1 MLRRALLVG
10 SLVGLLAVSALA
22 APTIPVVKVGTLY
35 QTHSASTFDPFLP
48 DLARRRGIEVQ
59 VIPFRRYAEVQIAL
73 ATGQIDVGAFGY
85 ANIPIMA
92 EQGVRNVQIIAGQ
105 SRGGQGITLRAGL
118 TVRTWKDLEGLRLG
132 SAPNSTVENMV
143 KVAMRE
149 NGADWGKVRWVAF
162 STMGPEVLQALKT
175 GAIDGFVGWEPARA
189 AAAVEG
195 YGTYAALRLEDTPLR
210 NVNGLIGAHTG
221 FLTRAPDAAIR
232 FLQSYVE
239 ATETLAANPEA
250 WAQLAVSKT
259 GASVDVTR
267 LAIQHSELTYLMYR
281 DAARRLAAAMADFGL
296 TRGNH
301 ADQVDLYMNYTYL
314 MRATG
319 KDKAALGWR

>member
-1 MLRRALLVG
+1 MRKAAPVVVLL
-10 SLVGLLAVSALA
+10 GLLAVSAAA
-22 APTIPVVKVGTLY
+22 APTVPVVRVGTLY

-48 DLARRRGIEVQ
+48 DLARRQGVEVQ
-59 VIPFRRYAEVQIAL
+59 IIPFRRYAEVQIAL
-73 ATGQIDVGAFGY
+73 ATGQIDIGAFGY

-105 SRGGQGITLRAGL
+105 SRGGQGITLRTGL

-149 NGADWGKVRWVAF
+149 NGADWSKVRWVAF

-175 GAIDGFVGWEPARA
+175 GAIDGFVGWEPVRA

-195 YGTYAALRLEDTPLR
+195 FGTYASLRLEDTPLR
-210 NVNGLIGAHTG
+210 NVNGLLGANTA
-221 FLTRAPDAAIR
+221 FLTRASDAAIR
-232 FLQSYVE
+232 FLRAYVE
-239 ATETLAANPEA
+239 ATETLVRDPEM
-250 WAQLAVSKT
+250 WTQLAVSKT
-259 GASVDVTR
+259 GATAEVTR
-267 LAIQHSELTYLMYR
+267 VAIQNSELTYLMYR

-296 TRGNH
+296 TRANH
-301 ADQVDLYMNYTYL
+301 ADQVDLYINYTYL